1 MQSLAQLVPTT
12 VLAKTV
18 QARKALRDGGFTGS
32 RPQRL
37 FLIIVD
43 GRKTLRE
50 LAAPLR
56 SLGLDEPALRRMLAE
71 GWLAVN
77 PPPASAVGAARGP
90 SGTSAPGTEP
100 VRSTP
105 SLGAVK
111 MYALDLVALMLPGR
125 DAALREAAR
134 QVQDG
139 QRLRDW
145 VELAAGIIA
154 QQAGPQRADVFRERV
169 QERMPDPGLLS
180 VTSA

>member
-1 MQSLAQLVPTT
+1 MQSLAQLAPTT

-56 SLGLDEPALRRMLAE
+56 SLGLDEAALRRMLAE
-71 GWLAVN
+71 GWLAAN
-77 PPPASAVGAARGP
+77 PPPAAAAGAAGAP
-90 SGTSAPGTEP
+90 SAKSAPRAEP
-100 VRSTP
+100 VRATP

-134 QVQDG
+134 QVQDE

-145 VELAAGIIA
+145 LERAAGMIA
-154 QQAGPQRADVFRERV
+154 QQAGPERADVFRERV
-169 QERMPDPGLLS
+169 QAQMPESDLLS
-180 VTSA
+180 ESPA

>member
-1 MQSLAQLVPTT
+1 MQPLAQLAPTT

-71 GWLAVN
+71 GWLGMN
-77 PPPASAVGAARGP
+77 PPPASAPGAADVP
-90 SGTSAPGTEP
+90 AGTSGPRAETARP
-100 VRSTP
+100 RP

-134 QVQDG
+134 QVQDER
-139 QRLRDW
+139 RLRDW
-145 VELAAGIIA
+145 VERAAGVIA
-154 QQAGPQRADVFRERV
+154 QQAGPARADVFRERV
-169 QERMPDPGLLS
+169 RERMPASGLQPVS
-180 VTSA
+180 SA